1 VEKEKNIV
9 GFKKVNAET
18 EKNTAGFQKAN
29 EKNKESVGCEQAQAT
44 GIAQVKKPHWRRVVD
59 HVSSFEFTSCP
70 RRGRLRR
77 IGYADRD
84 NPKAADRRSSSSG
97 GMLAWLA
104 KMCVLALLLA
114 GCSVLSYARGQAS
127 CAQSSC
133 NAEPYMLGSCA
144 VESHQWTSVLAEQGW
159 AVEPPLV
166 YSDSSSTPTLVGRKG
181 SGHLKYVEIRMLV
194 IHDEKEEGRLRLS
207 KVATLDNLSDLLKK
221 HVIRARDKPLCRRH
235 DPG

>member
-1 VEKEKNIV
+1 MEKEKNIV
-9 GFKKVNAET
+9 GFQKVNAEK

-29 EKNKESVGCEQAQAT
+29 EKNKESVGFEQ
-44 GIAQVKKPHWRRVVD
+44 AQVKKPLERDMVD
-59 HVSSFEFTSCP
+59 NAGFEFTSCP

-97 GMLAWLA
+97 GILAWLA
-104 KMCVLALLLA
+104 KWCVLALLLA

-144 VESHQWTSVLAEQGW
+144 AESHQLASVLAEQGG
-159 AVEPPLV
+159 AVEPPLR
-166 YSDSSSTPTLVGRKG
+166 YSDSSSTLTLVGRKG

-194 IHDEKEEGRLRLS
+194 IYDEKEEGRLRIS

-221 HVIRARDKPLCRRH
+221 HVIRAKNSPLCRRH